1 MKKLTVFLLLPVLL
15 CGCARKEAPTGPMC
29 RVVTQIKVA
38 ATVDGQTNSKTY
50 TDPEGMQ
57 SVLNYLRLMKKSK
70 QTDIDPDSFRAD
82 SYEITL
88 YYSDGQYNTYRQLHD
103 GFLQIDG
110 GSWQEIETKKMEL
123 LFP

>member
-15 CGCARKEAPTGPMC
+15 YGCARKEAPIGPMC
-29 RVVTQIKVA
+29 RVVTQVEVS
-38 ATVDGQTNSKTY
+38 ATVDGQTNSITY
-50 TDPEGMQ
+50 TEDREMQ
-57 SVLNYLRLMKKSK
+57 SVLNYLRLTKKRK
-70 QTDIDPDSFRAD
+70 KTDIDPDSFRAD